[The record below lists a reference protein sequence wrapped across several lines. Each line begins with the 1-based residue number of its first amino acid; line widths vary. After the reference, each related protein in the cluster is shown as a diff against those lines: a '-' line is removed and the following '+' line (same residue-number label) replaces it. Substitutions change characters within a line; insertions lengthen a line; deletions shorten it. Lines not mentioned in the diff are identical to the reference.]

1 MDCYAS
7 ARWSPYSPGRPLYG
21 VAQNLPRLDIGS
33 IAMLQFINT
42 GLYLRNRH
50 LFRQFRKKMGY
61 FPNVAFPRNYNEKI
75 LWRKIFDR
83 NPLFGRLSDK
93 LEAKHFFR
101 QNCPDLG
108 IVEVLWEGER
118 AEDIPDKILKRSVV
132 VKTNHGSTYN
142 LFLPARTIDRDD
154 LNARVNRWL
163 RQHPDGRKST
173 IDRDDLNARVNRWLQ
188 QHPYGRGAGEWA
200 YSQVTPKVYVEP
212 LLTQSDGTQPLNF
225 RFHAF
230 HGRAI
235 HADVFTGDPHGSV
248 KAGVFN
254 LSGCKIEGGPYDYRS
269 PEQQL
274 PTDFEM
280 PDAFFVAAESAA
292 RLSHSLDYVR
302 VDFLCCDGVAY
313 GSEFTFYHAAGYG
326 RWTNPDISRQL
337 SAAWDLKQSWFLS
350 TPQRGWKD
358 GYAKRLK
365 ALVEANK

>member
-1 MDCYAS
+1 
-7 ARWSPYSPGRPLYG
+7 
-21 VAQNLPRLDIGS
+21 
-33 IAMLQFINT
+33 MLQFINT
-42 GLYLRNRH
+42 RLYLRYPH
-50 LFRQFRKKMGY
+50 LFSQFRMKMGY
-61 FPNVAFPRNYNEKI
+61 FPNVAVPRTFNEKI

-93 LEAKHFFR
+93 LEAKHLFR

-108 IVEVLWEGER
+108 FVEVLWEGER
-118 AEDIPDKILKRSVV
+118 AEDIPGKILKRSVV
-132 VKTNHGSTYN
+132 VKTNHGSNYN
-142 LFLPARTIDRDD
+142 LFLPAGTIDRDD

-163 RQHPDGRKST
+163 RK
-173 IDRDDLNARVNRWLQ
+173 
-188 QHPYGRGAGEWA
+188 HPYGRRKGEWA

-254 LSGCKIEGGPYDYRS
+254 LSGCKIEGGPYDHRS

-280 PDAFFVAAESAA
+280 PDAFFAAAESAA
-292 RLSHSLDYVR
+292 KLSHSLDYAR
-302 VDFLCCDGVAY
+302 FDFLCCDGLAY
-313 GSEFTFYHAAGYG
+313 GSEITFYHAAGYG
-326 RWTNPDISRQL
+326 RWTNPGISRQL

-350 TPQRGWKD
+350 TLQRGWKD
-358 GYAKRLK
+358 GYARRLN
-365 ALVEANK
+365 ALVEANE